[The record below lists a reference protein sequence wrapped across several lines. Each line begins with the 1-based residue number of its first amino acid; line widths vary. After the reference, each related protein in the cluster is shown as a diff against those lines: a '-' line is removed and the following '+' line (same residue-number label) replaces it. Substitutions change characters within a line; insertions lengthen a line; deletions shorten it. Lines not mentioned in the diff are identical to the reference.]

1 MRTDFDW
8 KNEKNVRTM
17 YIGSDTRKHRR
28 VELGADGCCWRQL
41 DKSHEN
47 LASRFHHEDVR
58 WKLTSHCSNKGKEPI
73 GKCSTIF
80 DRLLAKNLSIP
91 CSLAHHQATAS
102 QRKIRKLCSAD
113 LMNRVHEIDIK
124 GSPTQKHTKS
134 LHFSHWHSDNNNNL
148 GSCLKHCNIG
158 CFQWT

>member
-8 KNEKNVRTM
+8 KTCKKCKDYVHWVRH
-17 YIGSDTRKHRR
+17 KKKRR
-28 VELGADGCCWRQL
+28 VGLGAEGRCWRQL
-41 DKSHEN
+41 DKLPE
-47 LASRFHHEDVR
+47 LRFHHEDVR
-58 WKLTSHCSNKGKEPI
+58 WKLTSHCSNEGKEPI

-80 DRLLAKNLSIP
+80 DRLWAKNLSIL
-91 CSLAHHQATAS
+91 CSFAHHQATAS

-124 GSPTQKHTKS
+124 GSPTKKHTK
-134 LHFSHWHSDNNNNL
+134 LIHFSHWHSDNYNDL
-148 GSCLKHCNIG
+148 GSCLKHCNVG